1 MTPKGSCPMG
11 QSLGVSH
18 GTPPKSRGN
27 GTAGTRGTPGTAG
40 TGRGPNRF
48 RQRDVTRAVRAAAS
62 AGLKV
67 AAVKIDPATGVIEVV
82 TGDSPV
88 QDSKPLDAWMAK
100 HARPT
105 QGH

>member
-1 MTPKGSCPMG
+1 
-11 QSLGVSH
+11 
-18 GTPPKSRGN
+18 
-27 GTAGTRGTPGTAG
+27 
-40 TGRGPNRF
+40 
-48 RQRDVTRAVRAAAS
+48 VRAAAS